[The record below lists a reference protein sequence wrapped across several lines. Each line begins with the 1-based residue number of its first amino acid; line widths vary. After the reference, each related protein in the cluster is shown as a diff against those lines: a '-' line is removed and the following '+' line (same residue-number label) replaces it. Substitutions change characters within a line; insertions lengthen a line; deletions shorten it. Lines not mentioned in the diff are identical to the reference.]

1 MSQNFTNEH
10 EEQASTEKKSGGF
23 GSLLGKIDS
32 VGESGLRQLLLNM
45 PFVLFLVVLA
55 TLHIANNHLADNMAR
70 DIAKTEKQVK
80 DLHWKY
86 MTSTSDL
93 MQKSKLSEVA
103 VLVNT
108 QGLRELRIPPYKI
121 EVKD

>member
-1 MSQNFTNEH
+1 MSQGFANEH
-10 EEQASTEKKSGGF
+10 EEQISTEKKSGGF
-23 GSLLGKIDS
+23 GLLLGKIDS
-32 VGESGLRQLLLNM
+32 VGESGLRKLLLNM
-45 PFVLFLVVLA
+45 PFVLFLVILA